1 MEILLSLTRKQ
12 LLDKVDSEI
21 VEGVIFGSVFSNKY
35 SYDLI
40 DIKEINVRC
49 KELGLKR
56 YISIDS
62 MIAESDK
69 ASLYHYFELLTSIN
83 PDGIYFA
90 DLGVIPVAETFG
102 LNDRL
107 IYDPVTMITN
117 CVDAAFYIKQNI
129 GVVLNRELMLEE
141 YETILNKFPGK
152 CDMQIFGHLR
162 MSLSKRRFLSNYF
175 KETGYDINLKDR
187 SDISLVEESRNYHLP
202 IRETRYGTEIYS
214 DNVVC
219 FYPELVKLKD
229 NIKHAIVDSDF
240 VEDELVIRVLNELK
254 TLDEEN
260 AQDLIDNLKEDYEY
274 IDSGFL
280 YKKVVAT
287 KEENDD

>member
-1 MEILLSLTRKQ
+1 MSLTRKE
-12 LLDKVDSEI
+12 LLDKIDSDSAD
-21 VEGVIFGSVFSNKY
+21 GVIFGSVFSNKY

-62 MIAESDK
+62 LIAESDK
-69 ASLYHYFELLTSIN
+69 ASLYHYFELLTSIK

-107 IYDPVTMITN
+107 VYDPVTMITN

-129 GVVLNRELMLEE
+129 GVVLNRELTYEE
-141 YETILNKFPGK
+141 YETILNRFPGK

-175 KETGYDINLKDR
+175 KEIGNDINLTDR

-202 IRETRYGTEIYS
+202 VRETRYGTEIYS
-214 DNVVC
+214 DNVLC
-219 FYPELVKLKD
+219 FYPELVKIREKI
-229 NIKHAIVDSDF
+229 NHCIVDIDF
-240 VEDELVIRVLNELK
+240 VEDEIVLRVLKELK
-254 TLDEEN
+254 TLNEEN
-260 AQDLIDNLKEDYEY
+260 AQELIDELKKDYEY
-274 IDSGFL
+274 IDSAFL
-280 YKKVVAT
+280 YKKVMTT